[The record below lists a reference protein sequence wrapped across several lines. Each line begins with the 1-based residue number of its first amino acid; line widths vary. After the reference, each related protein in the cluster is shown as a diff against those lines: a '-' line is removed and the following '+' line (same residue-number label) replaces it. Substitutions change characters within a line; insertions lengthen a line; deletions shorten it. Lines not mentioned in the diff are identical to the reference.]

1 MLLKEDSVRRL
12 GEIELERAALQEQ
25 IVLIQEQIT
34 MLDKEYT
41 ALKGML
47 SAPRSDGRWV
57 SQGIPIL
64 ESAYYILKNARHP
77 LHYMEIYRTLQA
89 ELFHMTGNASVANLV
104 VRINRDKRFK
114 KIRRGVYGLSE
125 WGNSGASQINTDHSI
140 ISHSKY
146 HDEKQYGALTV
157 AQEREIERTKFILE
171 SVEIDIQVTQNN
183 LTMLRDRLLGHYSTF
198 SFPDNID
205 PNTAIA
211 VLKRKLSKLLEQR
224 DAFIDKL
231 EGHPQ

>member
-1 MLLKEDSVRRL
+1 MILKEDSVQRL

-25 IVLIQEQIT
+25 IELIQEQIT
-34 MLDKEYT
+34 MLDKEYI
-41 ALKGML
+41 ALKGLL
-47 SAPRSDGRWV
+47 SAPRPDGRWV

-64 ESAYYILKNARHP
+64 ESAYYILKKAGHP

-114 KIRRGVYGLSE
+114 KIRRGIYGLSE
-125 WGNSGASQINTDHSI
+125 WGSSGASRINTDHSI
-140 ISHSKY
+140 ISNSKY
-146 HDEKQYGALTV
+146 YDGEQYGALTV
-157 AQEREIERTKFILE
+157 AEEREIEKTKFILE

-183 LTMLRDRLLGHYSTF
+183 LTMLRNRLLGHDSTF

-205 PNTAIA
+205 PITAIS

-224 DAFIDKL
+224 DALINKL
-231 EGHPQ
+231 GGHP